1 MKHIERMEVELKELK
16 EKIEKGTEFLNV
28 ETEYPKFT
36 DEIQRQNLYAQM
48 LYMENYAEILETRI
62 NYDKEKSKGGTNE
75 TTL

>member
-16 EKIEKGTEFLNV
+16 EKIEKGKEFLKF
-28 ETEYPKFT
+28 ETKSPEFT
-36 DEIQRQNLYAQM
+36 DEIQRQLLIVQLA
-48 LYMENYAEILETRI
+48 YMASYAEALKARI